1 VVNSVPLLLKL
12 LAAHLA
18 GDFLLQSARIAA
30 GKARPAVLAQHLGV
44 HAVLLAL
51 VGLTEPPA
59 AGLWPGLLLV
69 LAAHGTIDAWTTRR
83 QPRHLAHLALDQS
96 LHLASLVAG
105 ATLARPGQTADG
117 AGALLALVGSTNAWA
132 MLAGATLAVPA
143 GATVIG
149 RWVRPFREALSDAS
163 RAQFE
168 GLELAGRWIGML
180 ERLVIF
186 VAVLA
191 RVESLIGF
199 VIAAKAVLRLPEARE
214 RWSRELA
221 EYYLVGSLAS
231 LGWAMVLGLGVRS
244 LIERIG

>member
-1 VVNSVPLLLKL
+1 VNSVPLLLKL

-18 GDFLLQSARIAA
+18 GDFLLQSSRIAA
-30 GKARPAVLAQHLGV
+30 GKARPAVLALHLGV
-44 HAVLLAL
+44 HALLLAL
-51 VGLTEPPA
+51 VGITEPQGA
-59 AGLWPGLLLV
+59 RLWLGLLLV
-69 LAAHGTIDAWTTRR
+69 LAAHGAIDAWTARR
-83 QPRHLAHLALDQS
+83 QPRDLAHLAVDQS
-96 LHLASLVAG
+96 LHLAGLVAG
-105 ATLARPGQTADG
+105 ATLARPGQTAEA
-117 AGALLALVGSTNAWA
+117 AGALLALTGSTNAWV
-132 MLAGATLAVPA
+132 MFAGATLAVPA

-163 RAQFE
+163 RAQ

-244 LIERIG
+244 LLELIG